1 MMPSR
6 LIACGLALT
15 AFAVAGCGPL
25 RGLRPSLPAAI
36 APQADPLVVSDKLE
50 ALIEEGKDTPQA
62 REQAYEQVRRNPG
75 DTAGAAFGRAAVT
88 GRLVQ
93 HKGLLAANLVRDVE
107 FYARRS
113 REIDPAFRDYAST
126 RMLGTLYVM
135 APASL
140 LKHGDSESG
149 LEILEGLAREHPQV
163 PENHL
168 RLAEAYVSLGDD
180 AHARPHV
187 CQCLT
192 VRNRLRRD
200 DQALLNQLFTHL
212 TVGGKSLG
220 CEPPAPP
227 RNPPQRQSRGRSRNR
242 IQSAAGNAVKSAT
255 IESANASDASTPN

>member
-1 MMPSR
+1 MRSTWV
-6 LIACGLALT
+6 LAVAAVAAL
-15 AFAVAGCGPL
+15 AVAGCGPL
-25 RGLRPSLPAAI
+25 RGWRPSLPAAV
-36 APQADPLVVSDKLE
+36 APQADPLVVSDRLE

-75 DTAGAAFGRAAVT
+75 NTAGAAFGRAAVT

-93 HKGLLAANLVRDVE
+93 QKGLLAANLVRDVE

-149 LEILEGLAREHPQV
+149 LEMLEVLTREHPDV

-168 RLAEAYVSLGDD
+168 RLAEAYVSLGDND
-180 AHARPHV
+180 HARPHV
-187 CQCLT
+187 CQCLA
-192 VRNRLRRD
+192 VRSRLRRD
-200 DQALLNQLFTHL
+200 DQALLNQLFAQL
-212 TVGGKSLG
+212 TAGGKSLG
-220 CEPPAPP
+220 CEPLAP
-227 RNPPQRQSRGRSRNR
+227 RR
-242 IQSAAGNAVKSAT
+242 
-255 IESANASDASTPN
+255 